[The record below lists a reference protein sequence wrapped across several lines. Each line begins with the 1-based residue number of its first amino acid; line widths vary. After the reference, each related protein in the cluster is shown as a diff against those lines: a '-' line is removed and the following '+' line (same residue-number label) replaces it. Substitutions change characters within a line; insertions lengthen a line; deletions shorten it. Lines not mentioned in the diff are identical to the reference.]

1 MNWFYLLAGYNP
13 ETDARIP
20 PKRKS
25 GTTTSKGLPENVKV
39 NVANKLERKTETES
53 EGVEQ
58 VNWNVVEQ
66 KTDYGSKEEI
76 LTKQDKALLSTQGL
90 KTDKAETLKPLWAK
104 GFTAKAASKNF
115 KERGYSYETVRR
127 YWTVFNTPLSDESG
141 EGL

>member
-39 NVANKLERKTETES
+39 NVANKVERKTETES

-58 VNWNVVEQ
+58 INWNTVEQ
-66 KTDYGSKEEI
+66 KTDYGSREKNVTE
-76 LTKQDKALLSTQGL
+76 QDEALLSKKGL
-90 KTDKAETLKPLWAK
+90 IKAKAEILKPLWAK
-104 GFTAKAASKNF
+104 GLTAKAASKNF
-115 KERGYSYETVRR
+115 RERGYSYETVKR
-127 YWTVFNTPLSDESG
+127 YWTVFYTPLSDEPG